1 MDAFC
6 AVLMEGFKES
16 SWTDQEV
23 GVAVGRNVLII
34 PIRRGLDPYGFIGK
48 YQGFQAIGKNVG
60 QVAEGIFEIIS
71 RNEKTKGKYLN
82 TLVELIL
89 LSNTA
94 NQGIERLKALKKI
107 KDLPKEKVEHLQDK
121 IIDNENLKETR
132 FLSHFNE
139 IAWKYKLDGLSL
151 KSFEKAKEE
160 DYDDLPF

>member
-1 MDAFC
+1 M
-6 AVLMEGFKES
+6 
-16 SWTDQEV
+16 
-23 GVAVGRNVLII
+23 
-34 PIRRGLDPYGFIGK
+34 
-48 YQGFQAIGKNVG
+48 
-60 QVAEGIFEIIS
+60 
-71 RNEKTKGKYLN
+71 N

-94 NQGIERLKALKKI
+94 NQGIERLKTLKKI